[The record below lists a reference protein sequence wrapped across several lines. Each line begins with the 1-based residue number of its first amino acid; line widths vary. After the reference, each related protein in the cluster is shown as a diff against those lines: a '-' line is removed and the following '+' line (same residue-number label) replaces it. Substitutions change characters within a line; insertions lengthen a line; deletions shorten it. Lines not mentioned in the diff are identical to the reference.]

1 MKVIGLTGGI
11 GSGKS
16 TVSKIFEDNGIP
28 IYNSDLIA
36 KDLMNN
42 NIDLK
47 KKIISSFGT
56 KSYIDDKLNKPY
68 ISKLVFQNKK
78 KLKIINSIVH
88 PYVLTDFKIWAEKKI
103 SKYVIYES
111 AIIFESGSYKKND
124 FNILVI
130 SDLKKRIERVM
141 KRDKL
146 SKDDVL
152 NRIKNQWNDEKKI
165 PLCDFVINN
174 NFLIESEN
182 QTLKIIKLFDK
193 RFN

>member
-47 KKIISSFGT
+47 KKMISSFGT
-56 KSYIDDKLNKPY
+56 KSNIDDKLNKPY

>member
-47 KKIISSFGT
+47 KKMISSFGT

-174 NFLIESEN
+174 NFLI
-182 QTLKIIKLFDK
+182 
-193 RFN
+193 

>member
-47 KKIISSFGT
+47 KKMISSFGT

-88 PYVLTDFKIWAEKKI
+88 PYVLTDFKIWAENKI

>member
-47 KKIISSFGT
+47 KKMISSFGT